1 MAINF
6 PNTPVNGSTYDY
18 LKVRYTYTKPNAAY
32 EGYWRVTTPGSVGIA
47 TSVEIDASADDAKYI
62 TPEGLGGSQYVR
74 ENGASGET
82 TLNYN
87 GSERLKTDSVGVEIT
102 GKLLLNGDT
111 EKSGVKVGLSNLWT
125 GSTTS
130 GTINFS
136 QPLSDFDVIMVEGY
150 LTDSLASGLGID
162 TGVISNTYSSES
174 ILREGELILF
184 QSAQSGSGGSYISL
198 GLSNIVGSSATVNMS
213 RSTYNGSI
221 VSVYG
226 IKYA

>member
-47 TSVEIDASADDAKYI
+47 TSVEIDASSDDAKYI

-74 ENGASGET
+74 EDEASGET

-102 GKLLLNGDT
+102 GKLLLSGDT
-111 EKSGVKVGLSNLWT
+111 KKNGVKVGLSSLWT
-125 GSTTS
+125 GSATS

-150 LTDSLASGLGID
+150 LTDSLSGGLGID
-162 TGVISNTYSSES
+162 AGVVSTTYSSES
-174 ILREGELILF
+174 ILTAGELVLIH
-184 QSAQSGSGGSYISL
+184 STQSGTGASYLTL
-198 GLSNIVGSSATVNMS
+198 GLSNIVGSSATVNRA
-213 RSTYNGSI
+213 RSTYEGSI